1 MRFAPCSSLDSG
13 GNVARK
19 GVGQGLFFSFPVY
32 WDTRKGGLPV
42 EMTPVELS
50 HRDPVYGAC
59 WLPSRTGTECFSGS
73 TDGQVRAWN
82 RGGARGS

>member
-1 MRFAPCSSLDSG
+1 M
-13 GNVARK
+13 ARK
-19 GVGQGLFFSFPVY
+19 GGGQGLFFSFPVY

-73 TDGQVRAWN
+73 TDGQVRGWN